1 MINTSKIKGRMAEK
15 NVTNKELSKCV
26 SLSEFSL
33 RRQLR
38 NEIPM
43 RLETAQ
49 KIQTRLDITDL
60 EFPEFFLI

>member
-49 KIQTRLDITDL
+49 KIQIRLDITDL